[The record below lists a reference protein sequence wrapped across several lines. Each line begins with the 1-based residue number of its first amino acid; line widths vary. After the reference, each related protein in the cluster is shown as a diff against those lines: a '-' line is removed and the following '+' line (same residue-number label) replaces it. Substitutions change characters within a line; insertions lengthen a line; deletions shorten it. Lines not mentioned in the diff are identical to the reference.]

1 MKEGNWKI
9 GTMEMSV
16 LGTGEE
22 RRDDRQ
28 ENGERDGIGLLKEKM
43 KREEE
48 GGRKWCEEGNG

>member
-22 RRDDRQ
+22 CRDDRQ
-28 ENGERDGIGLLKEKM
+28 ENGERDGIGLLKEEM

-48 GGRKWCEEGNG
+48 GG

>member
-22 RRDDRQ
+22 CRDDRQ
-28 ENGERDGIGLLKEKM
+28 EICERDGIGLLKEEM

-48 GGRKWCEEGNG
+48 GG

>member
-28 ENGERDGIGLLKEKM
+28 ENGERDGIGLLKEEM
-43 KREEE
+43 KREE
-48 GGRKWCEEGNG
+48 GGG

>member
-22 RRDDRQ
+22 CRDDKQ
-28 ENGERDGIGLLKEKM
+28 ENGERDGFGLLKEEM

-48 GGRKWCEEGNG
+48 GG